1 MRKRGGAISGFG
13 SAIDSTLKEHELDA
27 AIRPHRA
34 VVLWPEVVG
43 EVLAAAS
50 EAEVVRSG
58 VLFVRARSTTWANEL
73 TFYKAD
79 LLKKINQRLGGRV
92 IEDIHFK
99 AGGRRPAR
107 NTRRASAEDGPK
119 GPTDS
124 ELRAIPL
131 ASRQQPALPESL
143 DSQLR
148 HTLERAARTREWK
161 RAQGWPVC
169 ELCGALYPPID
180 QKTQRPDANKSVCP
194 YCAIKRA

>member
-1 MRKRGGAISGFG
+1 MGGIGR
-13 SAIDSTLKEHELDA
+13 AIDSALKEHDLEA

-34 VVLWPEVVG
+34 VVLWAEIVG

-73 TFYKAD
+73 TFYKAEI
-79 LLKKINQRLGGRV
+79 LQKINQRLGGKV

-107 NTRRASAEDGPK
+107 SKRPEPAIAPK

-124 ELRAIPL
+124 ELSAVRLDKSRL
-131 ASRQQPALPESL
+131 AALPDTL
-143 DSQLR
+143 DDRLR
-148 HTLERAARTREWK
+148 HTLERAAQTYEWK
-161 RAQGWPVC
+161 RAQGWRTC
-169 ELCGALYPPID
+169 ARCGALCPPAD
-180 QKTQRPDANKSVCP
+180 ERGGLCP
-194 YCAIKRA
+194 LCALL